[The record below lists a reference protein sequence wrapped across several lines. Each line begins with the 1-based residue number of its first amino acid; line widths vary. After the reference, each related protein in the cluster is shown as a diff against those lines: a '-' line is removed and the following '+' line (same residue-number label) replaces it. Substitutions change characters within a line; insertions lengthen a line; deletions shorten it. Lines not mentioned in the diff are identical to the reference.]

1 MDLVRFAAREHGSGM
16 VTLRTF
22 LLAIMLVVAPSAR
35 ADGPDRAGAHGFDFL
50 FGEWRVHHR
59 LKRANGEWWEFDGT
73 ASNRGLMAGASNVE
87 EHIFTKPSGTTY
99 GVALRAY
106 DADQDH
112 WTIWWLD
119 SRAMSGPLQA
129 PNVGRFENGVGQF
142 YSEFT
147 DSGKAIR
154 SRLKWSDI
162 TATSARWEQAYSYDG
177 GKTWDTNW
185 IMTFARR

>member
-1 MDLVRFAAREHGSGM
+1 MSALRSVLLVA
-16 VTLRTF
+16 
-22 LLAIMLVVAPSAR
+22 MLIVASLAR
-35 ADGPDRAGAHGFDFL
+35 ADSPDRSGAHGFDFL
-50 FGEWRVHHR
+50 FGDWRVHHR

-73 ASNRGLMAGASNVE
+73 VTNRALMGGASNVE

-106 DADQDH
+106 DAEQNH

-119 SRAMSGPLQA
+119 SRAMSGPLQP
-129 PNVGRFENGVGQF
+129 PNEGRFENGVGQF
-142 YSEFT
+142 YADFT

-154 SRLKWSDI
+154 SRLQWSHI

-185 IMTFARR
+185 IMTFERR

>member
-1 MDLVRFAAREHGSGM
+1 MIALRSALLVAMLIAAS
-16 VTLRTF
+16 
-22 LLAIMLVVAPSAR
+22 SAR
-35 ADGPDRAGAHGFDFL
+35 PDSTDRSGIHGFDFL
-50 FGEWRVHHR
+50 FGDWRVHHR
-59 LKRANGEWWEFDGT
+59 LQRANGEWWEFDGT
-73 ASNRGLMAGASNVE
+73 ATNRGLMAGASNVE

-106 DADQDH
+106 DAEH
-112 WTIWWLD
+112 NRWTIWWLD
-119 SRAMSGPLQA
+119 SRAMSGPLQP

-147 DSGKAIR
+147 DAGQRIR

-162 TATSARWEQAYSYDG
+162 TARSARWEQAYSHDG

-185 IMTFARR
+185 IMTFQRESG